1 VLGHPSQVTERSKT
15 TMTTHTHPAHA
26 DLRRLLVVSAAVFAS
41 AGGLIHLAVI
51 RQHFDFPI
59 VAGGFAFIGI
69 AKWTFALTVL
79 RYPTRLI
86 VAFGGIVHIA
96 IAGIWILSRTTGL
109 PFLPGA
115 EEPAL
120 VGVVDI
126 VANTFSVGAIGAVI
140 IWRVLSQ
147 SSNAVF
153 VSIRVARSM
162 LTVLLAGSLFL
173 IVPALFTP
181 HDHASHALNEIP
193 AHSDVHQHEAGTA
206 GSHRP
211 VRQAPKVS
219 DGHLTRPVR
228 W

>member
-1 VLGHPSQVTERSKT
+1 
-15 TMTTHTHPAHA
+15 MTTHTHPAPT
-26 DLRRLLVVSAAVFAS
+26 DLRRLLVVTAAVFAF

-69 AKWTFALTVL
+69 AQWTFALTVL
-79 RYPTRLI
+79 RYPIRLI
-86 VAFGGIVHIA
+86 VALGGILHTA

-109 PFLPGA
+109 TFLPGA

-140 IWRVLSQ
+140 IWKVLNQ
-147 SSNAVF
+147 PPNAVF
-153 VSIRVARSM
+153 VSSRVARSM
-162 LTVLLAGSLFL
+162 VTVLLAGSLVL

-181 HDHASHALNEIP
+181 HDRASHALSEVP
-193 AHSDVHQHEAGTA
+193 AHSDVHQHEAETA
-206 GSHRP
+206 G
-211 VRQAPKVS
+211 QAPAGQIGTQGERPS
-219 DGHLTRPVR
+219 FHATREVVA
-228 W
+228 